1 MKNVLEFHD
10 DLDLEI
16 VYCCLSSGSA
26 SLAAPATNVLQMI
39 QLAMFTTPDRLVD
52 TFPLF
57 NQIVP
62 RYSYQA
68 VAVAEIL
75 TYLSKKSGLKQYL
88 DLSIIA
94 SSNDFGIN
102 GANDMIKTAG
112 KYGITIKAYQ
122 QFVTFSSDLTFANID
137 IEIGEIRDS
146 GSRVILGI
154 TEPIEFVS
162 VVNTASLFGIIGES
176 YVWLCYSGCATPYTF
191 YPGVKEKIT
200 GLIGINQSGFKGE
213 AYQKFAMQITETSN
227 YGETLAVSLENQYHY
242 DGVYLLATA
251 IQTMIEEGGF
261 TEDGKLIDKYRFNE
275 VLRNTTIIGT
285 TGEVRLTAG
294 GVRTPIYDIVNFQSP
309 NDTQFTILGTW
320 NLTDGL
326 VLTDDFIF
334 FDQTT
339 NIPDIDI
346 RDPFKYWSC
355 SDKKEEVDWTG
366 KTVKLKTPNENN
378 PNANIELSYYC
389 DNFIDCKNLS
399 DESSNNCESNY
410 IVLFIVFGVINGC
423 LIAIAIIFAIFTITF
438 GFIFRRKRV
447 ISASPLFLLII
458 VLSCIVG
465 YTSIFAWYGKPNKV
479 GCGFQPWLLGLPVT
493 SMIAALC
500 AKTFRIWR
508 IFKSPF
514 NRSVITDC
522 ELLILWVIMMIPS
535 VLILVL
541 WTIISTPTAHMKTVD
556 GNDHFVCDTG
566 GFTGPPGGYV
576 FFAIFVAYSG
586 LILLFGAFLS
596 IVTRDV
602 PELFNE
608 SKIITI
614 SIYHLVFLSVVIIP
628 VVIVLS
634 NINPYI
640 GWIIR
645 SGGILYAFTA
655 TLWIQFLPKV
665 LGLIFIDRFSD
676 GAKKAKSLQ
685 QLEGTVTHSLALSN
699 IPEARSYDDH

>member
-1 MKNVLEFHD
+1 
-10 DLDLEI
+10 
-16 VYCCLSSGSA
+16 
-26 SLAAPATNVLQMI
+26 MI
-39 QLAMFTTPDRLVD
+39 QLAMFTTPDHLVD
-52 TFPLF
+52 TYPLF
-57 NQIVP
+57 NQIIP

-75 TYLSKKSGLKQYL
+75 TFLSKKSGLKQYL

-94 SSNDFGIN
+94 SSNEFGVN
-102 GANDMIKTAG
+102 GAKDMIRTAG
-112 KYGITIKAYQ
+112 RYDIIIKAYQ
-122 QFVTFSSDLTFANID
+122 QFVTFSSDFTFNNID
-137 IEIGEIRDS
+137 VEIGEIRDS

-154 TEPIEFVS
+154 TEPVEFIS
-162 VVNTASLFGIIGES
+162 VVNTAYTFGLIGDN

-191 YPGVKEKIT
+191 APGVKENQV

-213 AYQKFAMQITETSN
+213 VYQNFSTQIKAMSY
-227 YGETLAVSLENQYHY
+227 YGSTLADSLENQYHY

-251 IQTMIEEGGF
+251 IQSMIEEGGF
-261 TEDGKLIDKYRFNE
+261 TEEGKLKDIYRFNE
-275 VLRNTTIIGT
+275 ILRNSSVIGT
-285 TGEVRLTAG
+285 TGLVQLTPE
-294 GVRTPIYDIVNFQSP
+294 GVRYPVYDIANLQSP
-309 NDTQFTILGTW
+309 NDTGFTIVGTW

-326 VLTDDFIF
+326 VLTDDFVF
-334 FDQTT
+334 YDQTT

-346 RDPFKYWSC
+346 REPFKYWSC
-355 SDKKEEVDWTG
+355 SEKNEEVDWTG
-366 KTVKLKTPNENN
+366 KTVTLKTPNQKN
-378 PNANIELSYYC
+378 PNANIDLSYYC
-389 DNFIDCKNLS
+389 DNFIDCENLS

-410 IVLFIVFGVINGC
+410 TVLFIVFGVINGILI
-423 LIAIAIIFAIFTITF
+423 LIAIMFAIFTIVF

-458 VLSCIVG
+458 VISCIVG

-514 NRSVITDC
+514 NRRVITDF
-522 ELLILWVIMMIPS
+522 ELLLLWVIMMVPS
-535 VLILVL
+535 VIILVL
-541 WTIISTPTAHMKTVD
+541 WTIISTPTAHMKNLD
-556 GNDHFVCDTG
+556 GNDHYVCDTG

-576 FFAIFVAYSG
+576 FFAIFVAYNAI
-586 LILLFGAFLS
+586 ILLFGAFLS

-608 SKIITI
+608 SKIISI
-614 SIYHLVFLSVVIIP
+614 SIYHLVFESVVIIP

-665 LGLIFIDRFSD
+665 FGLIFIDRLANS
-676 GAKKAKSLQ
+676 AKKAKSLQ
-685 QLEGTVTHSLALSN
+685 QLEGTITNSLALSN